1 MIQLRKQINTL
12 LKSYHS
18 QVYYQTAPST
28 AIFPYII
35 YDFPNS
41 FTAGE
46 QEIFN
51 FDVDVWDNNVD
62 TTEIE
67 TLASNLWRGLNYYR
81 YSDEDIQ
88 FSIYRENRLPELDE
102 KEIGLRR
109 RKLIFQLRYFDKKL
123 LD

>member
-1 MIQLRKQINTL
+1 MDEQ
-12 LKSYHS
+12 
-18 QVYYQTAPST
+18 
-28 AIFPYII
+28 
-35 YDFPNS
+35 
-41 FTAGE
+41 

-51 FDVDVWDNNVD
+51 FDVDVWDDNVD

-67 TLASNLWRGLNYYR
+67 TLASNLWKGLNYYR
-81 YSDEDIQ
+81 HSDTNMQ

-102 KEIGLRR
+102 KELGLRR